1 MSELESLFSAA
12 TPNSDHGNLGGKSG
26 RRATGP
32 KSEKVQLVTRIAYL
46 FFFWWITR
54 AVLTCEPKRLWYN
67 WFCFPMSFSTNFD
80 ETYKMYQIIDLAV
93 CAHGIS

>member
-46 FFFWWITR
+46 FFFL
-54 AVLTCEPKRLWYN
+54 VDN
-67 WFCFPMSFSTNFD
+67 
-80 ETYKMYQIIDLAV
+80 
-93 CAHGIS
+93 